1 MERLFLGDG
10 SGEAEG
16 RVELR
21 FEGGEDIVAWDAV
34 DVSEVVVR
42 GFGGRGAAGHAV
54 TLALDEGREQPFT
67 MDGVPRLFLIDSFG
81 FIFRAYHARARS
93 GVPPM
98 RTSSGIQT
106 EAVYIFHN
114 MVRRLQTVHKP
125 EYLAAIFESFG
136 PTFRDEAF
144 AAYKANR
151 TETPSDL
158 LEQIPWIRKTLE
170 AMRIPMIEYAGF
182 EADDV
187 IGTLSCRAVEQG
199 IDVAIVSSDKD
210 MLQLVNEGV
219 RMLNPM
225 KDDLWYDA
233 AETEKYMGVRP
244 SQVADLLALKGDT
257 VDNIPGAPG
266 IGDKGAKDLI
276 LRFGSVEGALEHAAE
291 VEKRTYRESL
301 QNHREQILLSKQLA
315 TIHTNVPV
323 PFELE
328 SWKVQE
334 MDRVRLRELYR
345 TLEFNRLLRE
355 MAEAEPVPAQ
365 PARVYHQL
373 QSKEDLDAW
382 LAAVPADTPVAVA
395 VGEMMSETVVG
406 LAAGSE
412 ACSAVLGDMI
422 PDRATVA
429 HDIKGLVRRFGDCP
443 NLTHDAM
450 LYGFLLSAD
459 PAVCSLPSLAEK
471 YLEHTVDPDPAAEAE
486 AVLAIFNKLRPEVEA
501 AGLAD
506 LYARIDLPLVRVLAE
521 IESTGIRV
529 DPAQLLVLSG
539 RMESEMARLAGEVFT
554 LAGKSFNINSP
565 QQLGKVL
572 FEDLKLPA
580 PVRYGKGKA
589 ISTAVDVLEALA
601 VEYPI
606 AGKVLEYRQLAK
618 LKGTYVDAL
627 PVLIDPF
634 SGRLHTTFNQT
645 GAATGR
651 LSSSNPNLQNIPIRT
666 ELGREIRAAFVPRV
680 EQDKAWKLIVA
691 DYSQI
696 ELRLL
701 AHMSRDAVLVEAFR
715 NGEDIHTRT
724 AAEVF
729 GVPPLLITPEQR
741 RNAKAVNFG
750 IVYGQ
755 TPFGLSTQL
764 GIERKE
770 AELYIRAYFERYAGV
785 RRFIESTIAE
795 VRRSGVAVNMFGR
808 KRPIPDMQSKNANAR
823 SFAERT
829 AVNTPLQGTA
839 ADLIKLAMIRIHK
852 NLRGMQAEMLL
863 QVHDELVFEAPPE
876 EVEAVRAM
884 VKSEMESVERLEVP
898 LVVDVGVGDN
908 WRDAK

>member
-1 MERLFLGDG
+1 
-10 SGEAEG
+10 
-16 RVELR
+16 
-21 FEGGEDIVAWDAV
+21 
-34 DVSEVVVR
+34 
-42 GFGGRGAAGHAV
+42 
-54 TLALDEGREQPFT
+54 
-67 MDGVPRLFLIDSFG
+67 
-81 FIFRAYHARARS
+81 
-93 GVPPM
+93 
-98 RTSSGIQT
+98 
-106 EAVYIFHN
+106 
-114 MVRRLQTVHKP
+114 
-125 EYLAAIFESFG
+125 
-136 PTFRDEAF
+136 
-144 AAYKANR
+144 
-151 TETPSDL
+151 
-158 LEQIPWIRKTLE
+158 
-170 AMRIPMIEYAGF
+170 
-182 EADDV
+182 
-187 IGTLSCRAVEQG
+187 
-199 IDVAIVSSDKD
+199 
-210 MLQLVNEGV
+210 
-219 RMLNPM
+219 
-225 KDDLWYDA
+225 
-233 AETEKYMGVRP
+233 
-244 SQVADLLALKGDT
+244 
-257 VDNIPGAPG
+257 
-266 IGDKGAKDLI
+266 
-276 LRFGSVEGALEHAAE
+276 
-291 VEKRTYRESL
+291 
-301 QNHREQILLSKQLA
+301 
-315 TIHTNVPV
+315 
-323 PFELE
+323 
-328 SWKVQE
+328 
-334 MDRVRLRELYR
+334 
-345 TLEFNRLLRE
+345 
-355 MAEAEPVPAQ
+355 MAEAEPLSSAPK
-365 PARVYHQL
+365 REYRQL
-373 QSKEDLDAW
+373 QSKEELDTW
-382 LAAVPADTPVAVA
+382 LGAVPRDAPVAVA

-406 LAAGSE
+406 LATGSE
-412 ACSAVLGDMI
+412 ACSVVLGDAI
-422 PDRATVA
+422 PERAMVA
-429 HDIKGLVRRFGDCP
+429 HDIKALVRRFGECP

-459 PAVCSLPSLAEK
+459 PAVCSLPALSEK
-471 YLEHTVDPDPAAEAE
+471 YLGHAVDPDPAAEAD
-486 AVLAIFNKLRPEVEA
+486 AVLAIFNKVRLAVEA
-501 AGLAD
+501 MGLAD
-506 LYARIDLPLVRVLAE
+506 VYAKIDLPMIRVLAE

-539 RMESEMARLAGEVFT
+539 RMESEMARLAGEVYT

-572 FEDLKLPA
+572 FEDLKLPP
-580 PVRYGKGKA
+580 PVRYGKGKT

-680 EQDKAWKLIVA
+680 EKDKAWKLIVA

-755 TPFGLSTQL
+755 TPFGLSAQL

-839 ADLIKLAMIRIHK
+839 ADLIKLAMIRIHG
-852 NLRGMQAEMLL
+852 NLRGMQAKMLL
-863 QVHDELVFEAPPE
+863 QVHDELVFEAPLE